1 MTEALW
7 ALDATVLAEGIRT
20 GAYTCEEV
28 VTSAVGRMRA
38 MNPELNAVVH
48 DVGDEAIAAAQ
59 AADRVPAGQ
68 RRGELYGVPITIKVN
83 VDVEGQATTNGLP
96 ALTNNIAPG
105 DSAVVANVKQA
116 GAIIIGRTNT
126 PELSMRLTTSNPLHG
141 RTLNPWHP
149 DASPGGSS
157 GGAGSACAAGFGPL
171 HHGNDIGGSLRLPAF
186 CNGVATIKPT
196 QGRVPG
202 FSPSST
208 AERGVL
214 SQLMSSQGV
223 ICRSVADVRLG
234 TRVMAEADPRDPW
247 QVAVPFDGPPVDGPV
262 TVAVTRNAHG
272 YPIHPGIIEQI
283 DRAAGALAD
292 AGYRVIETEPPP
304 ITEAY
309 AGWWS
314 TGITEIKLTLDATAR
329 QHGSAELQQ
338 VFDSYYA
345 MGELLDLAGYRA
357 GFSERTRMMRDWS
370 VFTDAHPIV
379 LTPFLMRPTY
389 AWDADAH
396 GFDSV
401 ADLFMSSMYSCG
413 LNFLGFPAGVLP
425 TGLVDNLPAGI
436 QLVGRRFRED
446 LVLDAMQ
453 SIEDRLGRLTPL
465 EKR

>member
-1 MTEALW
+1 
-7 ALDATVLAEGIRT
+7 
-20 GAYTCEEV
+20 
-28 VTSAVGRMRA
+28 
-38 MNPELNAVVH
+38 
-48 DVGDEAIAAAQ
+48 
-59 AADRVPAGQ
+59 
-68 RRGELYGVPITIKVN
+68 
-83 VDVEGQATTNGLP
+83 
-96 ALTNNIAPG
+96 
-105 DSAVVANVKQA
+105 
-116 GAIIIGRTNT
+116 
-126 PELSMRLTTSNPLHG
+126 MRLTTSNPLHG
-141 RTLNPWHP
+141 RTLNPWHS

-171 HHGNDIGGSLRLPAF
+171 HHGNDIGGSLRFPAF

-223 ICRSVADVRLG
+223 ICRSIADVRLA
-234 TRVMAEADPRDPW
+234 TRVMAELDPRDPW
-247 QVAVPFDGPPVDGPV
+247 QVPVLFDGPRLDGPI

-272 YPIHPGIIEQI
+272 YPIHPRIVEQI

-292 AGYRVIETEPPP
+292 AGYRVIEAEPPP

-338 VFDSYYA
+338 VFDDYYA
-345 MGELLDLAGYRA
+345 MGDLLDLAGYRA
-357 GFSERTRMMRDWS
+357 GFSERTRMMREWS

-396 GFDSV
+396 GIDAV

-425 TGLVDNLPAGI
+425 TGMVDNLPAGV

-453 SIEDRLGRLTPL
+453 SIEDRLGRLTPPT
-465 EKR
+465 

>member
-1 MTEALW
+1 MTEPLW
-7 ALDATVLAEGIRT
+7 ALDATVLAVGIRA

-28 VTSAVGRMRA
+28 VASAIGRTRA
-38 MNPELNAVVH
+38 LNPGLNAVVS
-48 DVGDEAIAAAQ
+48 DLGDEAIVAARM
-59 AADRVPAGQ
+59 ADRVPVGD

-83 VDVEGQATTNGLP
+83 IDVEGQPTTNGLR
-96 ALTNNIAPG
+96 ALANNIAPG
-105 DSAVVANVKQA
+105 DSAVVANVKRA

-126 PELSMRLTTSNPLHG
+126 PELSMRATTSNPLHG
-141 RTLNPWHP
+141 RTLNPWNP

-171 HHGNDIGGSLRLPAF
+171 HHGNDIGGSLRFPAF

-208 AERGVL
+208 SERGVL

-247 QVAVPFDGPPVDGPV
+247 HVPVPFDGPPLDGPI
-262 TVAVTRNAHG
+262 TVAVTRNSHG

-283 DRAAGALAD
+283 DRAAGALD
-292 AGYRVIETEPPP
+292 DGGYRVVEAEPPP

-314 TGITEIKLTLDATAR
+314 TGITEIKLTLDETAR
-329 QHGSAELQQ
+329 HHGSAELQQ
-338 VFDSYYA
+338 VFDDYYA
-345 MGELLDLAGYRA
+345 MGELLDLPGYRA
-357 GFSERTRMMRDWS
+357 GFSERTRMMREWS
-370 VFTDAHPIV
+370 VFTEAHPIV

-389 AWDADAH
+389 AWDADVH
-396 GFDSV
+396 GLE
-401 ADLFMSSMYSCG
+401 ATTDLFMASMYSCG

-425 TGLVDNLPAGI
+425 TGLVDNLPAGV

-446 LVLDAMQ
+446 VVLDAMQ
-453 SIEDRLGRLTPL
+453 SIEDHFGRL
-465 EKR
+465 RWH